1 MKTDMGPSEDGNL
14 RMQKGSRPSR
24 VLPLERREPYPF
36 KAPAVPLSLLCD
48 SRSVRSVNLRTA
60 CRITVGFRSGLLL
73 LPLLKRAGSGSAE
86 CSGASIHIRHLCLA
100 PPGSSLYTYWIGF
113 FPVIAYNQFSKILTH
128 IVHFV
133 KLFFL
138 PALLRL

>member
-1 MKTDMGPSEDGNL
+1 MEAAES
-14 RMQKGSRPSR
+14 
-24 VLPLERREPYPF
+24 
-36 KAPAVPLSLLCD
+36 
-48 SRSVRSVNLRTA
+48 
-60 CRITVGFRSGLLL
+60 
-73 LPLLKRAGSGSAE
+73 SAE

-138 PALLRL
+138 PALLRYKPFMIMSQYTTNELVPDVV